1 MRAVRSPKELYA
13 GLIYLGFGAA
23 GLWFGAAYPMGT
35 AGRMGSGYFPK
46 VLSALML
53 VFGVI
58 AILRS
63 LRVEGS
69 PMQSIRWKPLA
80 LILMGCSLFGLLLQP
95 LGMPLALFILILC
108 CAMASREFRWDL
120 RALVGAV
127 LAVALCALVFVKG
140 LSVQMPLIGDW
151 IAPLFTVTTP

>member
-1 MRAVRSPKELYA
+1 MRIIRSPKDLYA

-23 GLWFGAAYPMGT
+23 GLWFGAAYPMGS

-63 LRVEGS
+63 LRVDGA
-69 PMQSIRWKPLA
+69 PMLAIRWKPLA
-80 LILMGCSLFGLLLQP
+80 LILLGCS
-95 LGMPLALFILILC
+95 
-108 CAMASREFRWDL
+108 
-120 RALVGAV
+120 
-127 LAVALCALVFVKG
+127 
-140 LSVQMPLIGDW
+140 
-151 IAPLFTVTTP
+151 